1 MVGTK
6 VVLSLVKNAS
16 KPPKYPEKFRHVF
29 ESFAKFSKDFQCMNT
44 STPIWRSHKF
54 THFVTGFLPFR
65 PGLNGLAQ
73 QLAASAAQK
82 AAIDL
87 TGAQRRW
94 SVAERHSGRAAM
106 LQVGQ

>member
-1 MVGTK
+1 MLK
-6 VVLSLVKNAS
+6 KAS
-16 KPPKYPEKFRHVF
+16 KPPKYPETNQPSKLKVAQIF
-29 ESFAKFSKDFQCMNT
+29 KDFQCMNT

-54 THFVTGFLPFR
+54 THFCR